1 MSAMCSRV
9 CRNEGNVMKS
19 KREKYY
25 TDKNR
30 SICLLPSSTLEE
42 CSTDRSNSI
51 LLNIKQT
58 GTNIT
63 FWTSHRL
70 EWVHQVVIKLK
81 HPIFG
86 FKRMDIEHS
95 STHYSDFV
103 RNIDFL
109 CQIPKWILKVK
120 NLITWYMKLVF
131 HYLT

>member
-70 EWVHQVVIKLK
+70 EWVHQVVIK

-86 FKRMDIEHS
+86 FKYNPLLDILNYSNLVQFIHS
-95 STHYSDFV
+95 FFGIVRVWYVFQCSQLKRVHFFV
-103 RNIDFL
+103 
-109 CQIPKWILKVK
+109 V
-120 NLITWYMKLVF
+120 
-131 HYLT
+131 LT